1 MIVEIQNLEL
11 KFKVKSKDPIVISLQ
26 NSTKN
31 QSSCLILFSEL
42 KPTWFLK
49 GNLGMVL
56 IDIKNI
62 SKINQEDWIP
72 QSMDSFTGYSLFYD
86 SQTLLVDCSQG
97 TVSRVFLQTKTT
109 VRGSFYDSCFPF
121 VEIRLFV
128 HFWYL
133 HYDQLLTAHRYF
145 YGSQILLRFV
155 LFTRAIQDIFS
166 TINIFLRSK
175 STTRECIY
183 NPYRALVNFSLFLSI
198 SKLLSTIGIMV

>member
-72 QSMDSFTGYSLFYD
+72 Q
-86 SQTLLVDCSQG
+86 LLWTHLRVI
-97 TVSRVFLQTKTT
+97 VS
-109 VRGSFYDSCFPF
+109 
-121 VEIRLFV
+121 
-128 HFWYL
+128 
-133 HYDQLLTAHRYF
+133 
-145 YGSQILLRFV
+145 
-155 LFTRAIQDIFS
+155 
-166 TINIFLRSK
+166 
-175 STTRECIY
+175 STTRRPFSWIAVKEQSREFF
-183 NPYRALVNFSLFLSI
+183 YRQKLRFGEAFMSRASPLQKSGFLCTFGI
-198 SKLLSTIGIMV
+198 STMISF